1 MKGKRTQGVLFLFWI
16 ILAILSTFWIVFIL
30 VNYLHLVLTLLIFQ
44 FVFILSY
51 ITLIIAVIDI
61 YEILTNGNNIFNKRE
76 QREKNIEDIYRYQQL
91 LNPPDSDMYN

>member
-1 MKGKRTQGVLFLFWI
+1 MLF
-16 ILAILSTFWIVFIL
+16 
-30 VNYLHLVLTLLIFQ
+30 
-44 FVFILSY
+44 
-51 ITLIIAVIDI
+51 